1 MQHAFVYGAI
11 AALSF
16 IGFVSLI
23 YTVLLFVYRPK
34 GHSEYIIRIPE
45 NSGIGEIQRLIYG
58 VHLKRLIFGDLIF
71 DKIKIDFSDLSEEEK
86 NCVKSIIDELGEPYN
101 F

>member
-16 IGFVSLI
+16 IGFVTLI

-34 GHSEYIIRIPE
+34 GCSEYIIRIPKDA
-45 NSGIGEIQRLIYG
+45 GIGEIQRLIYG
-58 VHLKRLIFGDLIF
+58 IHLKRLIFGDLIF
-71 DKIKIDFSDLSEEEK
+71 DKTRIDSSELSEEEK
-86 NCVKSIIDELGEPYN
+86 NCVQQIIDELGELYD